1 MQAHAGGHACRLFMH
16 TPSSSLAGKRI
27 IIVVVIIIIF
37 IIIFISIIIIIIIII
52 MMNAIHSTHGL
63 QTKMK
68 HTLVEG
74 CELVEGASNGAAHG
88 GLPRSLGG
96 QCRQVA

>member
-16 TPSSSLAGKRI
+16 IPSSSLAGKRI
-27 IIVVVIIIIF
+27 IIVVVIIII
-37 IIIFISIIIIIIIII
+37 IIIIVISIIIIIIMI
-52 MMNAIHSTHGL
+52 NAIHSTQGL
-63 QTKMK
+63 QKKMK

-74 CELVEGASNGAAHG
+74 CELVEGASNGAAHD